1 MSTDPYSD
9 PPTGGSGRGRA
20 HERDVHG
27 ALRAAA
33 AEVRQATAA
42 LAPSPRG
49 VAGRG
54 PSAARP
60 GRPRPLLAA
69 VAVAAAVMAV
79 VLGLSTYLG
88 GGTRPSP
95 VGPAGSPTPAPS
107 VSPSA
112 SAQDV
117 TPVVTSSDPVVAPL
131 CGPRLPVPVYPPKGW
146 TGPQPGPADDSTGSV
161 LPGQLVV
168 HWSGPGGAVEL
179 RWPADPADTSPYDPM
194 ESMSTSTDDGRTQLS
209 YPVPGAEPPCAHLR
223 VEWLGSVP
231 EGFGASV
238 DGFTTPEDKAVVAV
252 VTPPEDLRLV
262 SRTRQVATLPRHA
275 IGCSG
280 GDVPNRKS
288 SKDGAPQP
296 SAEQALTAFLDAA
309 GDNGMNRNGW
319 TRLDGPG
326 SEVVFGVPFDGGA
339 GWVQLVFVTE
349 GPNGW
354 VVTGWETSG
363 C

>member
-1 MSTDPYSD
+1 MSTDRHDELP
-9 PPTGGSGRGRA
+9 GGAPHRGPS
-20 HERDVHG
+20 HEPDVH
-27 ALRAAA
+27 AVLRAAA
-33 AEVRQATAA
+33 AEVRRSTAT
-42 LAPSPRG
+42 LAPAPPS
-49 VAGRG
+49 RG
-54 PSAARP
+54 PAARP
-60 GRPRPLLAA
+60 ARPRPLLAA
-69 VAVAAAVMAV
+69 LTVAAAVAAV

-88 GGTRPSP
+88 GGTRTAPP
-95 VGPAGSPTPAPS
+95 LPAGSPTPTPA

-112 SAQDV
+112 SADDV
-117 TPVVTSSDPVVAPL
+117 TPVETSSDPAVAPL
-131 CGPRLPVPVYPPKGW
+131 CGSRLSVPVYPPEGW
-146 TGPQPGPADDSTGSV
+146 TGPQPGPADDSTGPV

-168 HWSGPGGAVEL
+168 HWSGPDGAVEL
-179 RWPADPADTSPYDPM
+179 RWPADPEDTTPYDPM
-194 ESMSTSTDDGRTQLS
+194 ESMSTSDNDGRTQLS
-209 YPVPGAEPPCAHLR
+209 YPVPGAEPPCAHLLA
-223 VEWLGSVP
+223 EWVRAVP
-231 EGFGASV
+231 DGFGAAV
-238 DGFTTPEDKAVVAV
+238 NGFNTPQDKALVAV
-252 VTPPEDLRLV
+252 VTAPEDLRLV
-262 SRTRQVATLPRHA
+262 SRTKQVATLPRHA
-275 IGCSG
+275 IPCSG

-354 VVTGWETSG
+354 AVTGWETSG